1 MQDGAEKEFRLALG
15 SITKL
20 IDAGKEKGYLTYD
33 EANDLIPYD
42 VYSPEHLDDVLATA
56 QDDAADRADVAEVAA
71 PSEQHVL
78 IFHYDPVG
86 GIDIHPTVFRT

>member
-33 EANDLIPYD
+33 EANDLIP
-42 VYSPEHLDDVLATA
+42 T
-56 QDDAADRADVAEVAA
+56 RA
-71 PSEQHVL
+71 
-78 IFHYDPVG
+78 
-86 GIDIHPTVFRT
+86 